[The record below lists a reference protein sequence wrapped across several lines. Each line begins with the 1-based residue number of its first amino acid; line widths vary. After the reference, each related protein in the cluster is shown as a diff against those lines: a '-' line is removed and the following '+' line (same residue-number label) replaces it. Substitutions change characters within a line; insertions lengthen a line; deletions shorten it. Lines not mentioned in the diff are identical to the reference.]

1 MGASKGLW
9 SLSHGPPGGN
19 QHFAGPEHH
28 GGSAWVQARVW
39 LGSKTTHSLATIL
52 TLLPDPDLW
61 VLVPS
66 AEAYPVQRKGG
77 GLKVYECGWH
87 FPLCEQAAEA

>member
-1 MGASKGLW
+1 MGASKG
-9 SLSHGPPGGN
+9 HGPPGGN

-52 TLLPDPDLW
+52 TLLPDPDLSGSW
-61 VLVPS
+61 S
-66 AEAYPVQRKGG
+66 PVQRPAPYRGRG
-77 GLKVYECGWH
+77 EG
-87 FPLCEQAAEA
+87 